1 MASFGIKPN
10 HMRKI
15 NIGNNEL
22 RLMHE
27 SRKKNIANNKQSFN
41 LARVSGHA
49 QTLLAEGDW
58 CPPSCTAQC
67 GQIVLSGTGNNVP

>member
-1 MASFGIKPN
+1 MASFGIKPHHLKSVN
-10 HMRKI
+10 IHSNGGGI
-15 NIGNNEL
+15 NTY
-22 RLMHE
+22 
-27 SRKKNIANNKQSFN
+27 N

-67 GQIVLSGTGNNVP
+67 G

>member
-10 HMRKI
+10 HMRNI
-15 NIGNNEL
+15 NIGN
-22 RLMHE
+22 
-27 SRKKNIANNKQSFN
+27 KKHSFN

-67 GQIVLSGTGNNVP
+67 G